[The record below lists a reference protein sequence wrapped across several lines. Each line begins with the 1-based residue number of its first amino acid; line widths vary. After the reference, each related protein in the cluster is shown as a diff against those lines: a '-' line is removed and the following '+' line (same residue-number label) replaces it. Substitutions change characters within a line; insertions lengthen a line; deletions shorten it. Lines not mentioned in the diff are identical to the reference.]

1 MAVTVKKIE
10 LWRTEVDNKAGA
22 LADVLSP
29 LAETG
34 ADMQVVMGYGMGENR
49 AAIEVFPVKGA
60 KTASAAKK
68 IGLAGAKIPALLVEG
83 DNKAGLG
90 HSIARALGDAGINL
104 AFLVAQALGRK
115 FSAVFAFDSG
125 DDAGKAVAL
134 IKKVSAPKKPAAK
147 KPAAAKGATAAKK
160 PAAAKKAPA
169 KTGPTK
175 AAPAKPAPAKKAAKP
190 AAKKPAAKKK

>member
-1 MAVTVKKIE
+1 MHMAVTVKKIE

-29 LAETG
+29 LAESG

-60 KTASAAKK
+60 KTAAAAKK
-68 IGLAGAKIPALLVEG
+68 IGLAGSKIPALLVEG

-134 IKKVSAPKKPAAK
+134 IKKASVAKKPAAK
-147 KPAAAKGATAAKK
+147 KS
-160 PAAAKKAPA
+160 APA
-169 KTGPTK
+169 KKSTPAKK
-175 AAPAKPAPAKKAAKP
+175 AAPAKGGAAAKQP
-190 AAKKPAAKKK
+190 AAAKKPAAKKATAKPAAKQAPAKKK